1 MNEEE
6 TLPVVAIV
14 GRPNVGKSTLV
25 NRVLGRREA
34 IVEERPGVTRDRKEI
49 AAEWLS
55 RPFMLVDTGGL
66 VAGGNSLD
74 VKVSAQSQRA
84 IAEADVIVM
93 VVDGTV
99 GVTGE
104 DADVARLIRQT
115 QRPTVLVVNKS
126 DDLSHD
132 DRIWDFMALGL
143 GDPIPISALHGRG
156 TGDFLDAVIAA
167 LGPESDGDAEGGSE
181 AEDDP
186 NSKKPF
192 RIALV
197 GRPNVGKSTLF
208 NKLIGD
214 ERAVVHDRPGT
225 TRDAI
230 DTVVETEMGP
240 VCFIDTA
247 GMRRKAKIDEDTEYY
262 SFVRALS
269 AVDTADIA
277 LLVID
282 ASLGITHQDQRLA
295 ERVDAAGC
303 PIVIVLNKWDLLD
316 TEQRLELPDQLERR
330 LHFLGEPPVL
340 RMSALSGQGVDR
352 LIGALMASAEAYR
365 TRIPTAKVN
374 AMLRKAQSEQP
385 APAGARVLYA
395 TQGATDPPTF
405 VLFVNKTL
413 PRTYI
418 RYLERRL
425 REGFDLGATPIKMR
439 VRTRSD

>member
-1 MNEEE
+1 MSVDE

-25 NRVLGRREA
+25 NRVIGRREA
-34 IVEERPGVTRDRKEI
+34 IVEERPGVTRDRKELE
-49 AAEWLS
+49 AEWLG
-55 RPFMLVDTGGL
+55 RPFLLVDTGGW
-66 VAGGNSLD
+66 VADGDSLD
-74 VKVSAQSQRA
+74 DKVSEQSQRA
-84 IAEADVIVM
+84 IAEADVVVM

-104 DADVARLIRQT
+104 DTDVARLIRQT
-115 QRPTVLVVNKS
+115 QRPAILVVNKS
-126 DDLSHD
+126 DDTSHD
-132 DRIWDFMALGL
+132 DRIWDFMSLGL
-143 GDPIPISALHGRG
+143 GDPMAISALHGRG
-156 TGDFLDAVIAA
+156 TGDFLDSVVAA
-167 LGPESDGDAEGGSE
+167 LGPEPGDASTANTSG
-181 AEDDP
+181 EDDP
-186 NSKKPF
+186 EGKKPF

-208 NKLIGD
+208 NQLIGD
-214 ERAVVHDRPGT
+214 DRAVVHDRPGT

-230 DTVVETEMGP
+230 DTVVETDMGP

-247 GMRRKAKIDEDTEYY
+247 GMRRKAKIDENTEYY

-269 AVDTADIA
+269 TVDTADIA

-316 TEQRLELPDQLERR
+316 TEERLELPDQVERR

-340 RMSALSGQGVDR
+340 RMSALSGHGVGR
-352 LIGALMASAEAYR
+352 LIGALSSAAEAYQ

-374 AMLRKAQSEQP
+374 TALRKAQSLQP

-418 RYLERRL
+418 RYLERSL
-425 REGFDLGATPIKMR
+425 REAFNLGATPVKMR

>member
-1 MNEEE
+1 M
-6 TLPVVAIV
+6 
-14 GRPNVGKSTLV
+14 
-25 NRVLGRREA
+25 
-34 IVEERPGVTRDRKEI
+34 
-49 AAEWLS
+49 
-55 RPFMLVDTGGL
+55 
-66 VAGGNSLD
+66 
-74 VKVSAQSQRA
+74 
-84 IAEADVIVM
+84 
-93 VVDGTV
+93 
-99 GVTGE
+99 
-104 DADVARLIRQT
+104 
-115 QRPTVLVVNKS
+115 
-126 DDLSHD
+126 
-132 DRIWDFMALGL
+132 
-143 GDPIPISALHGRG
+143 
-156 TGDFLDAVIAA
+156 
-167 LGPESDGDAEGGSE
+167 
-181 AEDDP
+181 
-186 NSKKPF
+186 
-192 RIALV
+192 
-197 GRPNVGKSTLF
+197 
-208 NKLIGD
+208 
-214 ERAVVHDRPGT
+214 
-225 TRDAI
+225 I

-340 RMSALSGQGVDR
+340 RMSAVSGQGVDR